1 MKVGMVTTQFAEV
14 GGVENVVRNLSQQ
27 MREKGHEVHLITRER
42 PQNTDQFRE
51 FHETHIIEGTESYI
65 DYLKKGRQWFE
76 ENAEDF
82 DVLHFHNWS
91 PIIPARK
98 IETPTILT
106 YHGTTLDVT
115 LGNKQYHKAPF
126 YWLIEQYALTTPDKV
141 TSITEAHLKP
151 FHTTDYEIIR
161 NGVNTEKYRPADK
174 DKKQKL
180 RKKHQVKGKGIL
192 IVAQHHPN
200 KGHKNL
206 IKACTQLNQEHTLM
220 IPSTGSLTNELK
232 QLADEENINTEFYGK
247 VPEKELIELY
257 QAADIF
263 CLPSWNEGL
272 PLSMLEALSTG
283 LPILVSD
290 VADNRKIVEDS
301 RAGKTVKPKN
311 TEELQEKL
319 QQLLEQR
326 LEEKAANAR
335 KYTENNIDWNKVA
348 EKYSEIYREV
358 S

>member
-1 MKVGMVTTQFAEV
+1 MKIGMVTTQFAEV

-27 MREKGHEVHLITRER
+27 MREKGHEVHLITRQR
-42 PQNTDQFRE
+42 PQNTDQFPE
-51 FHETHIIEGTESYI
+51 FDQTHIIEGTESYT

-98 IETPTILT
+98 IETPKVLT

-115 LGNKQYHKAPF
+115 LGNKQYLQAPI
-126 YWLIEQYALTTPDKV
+126 YWLLEQYALTIPDKA
-141 TSITEAHLKP
+141 TSITESHLKP
-151 FHTTDYEIIR
+151 FYTTEYEIIR
-161 NGVNTEKYRPADK
+161 NGVNTEKYKPADK
-174 DKKQKL
+174 DKKQEL
-180 RKKHQVKGKGIL
+180 RKKHEVKGKGIL
-192 IVAQHHPN
+192 IVAQHQPN

-220 IPSTGSLTNELK
+220 IPSIGLLTNELQ
-232 QLADEENINTEFYGK
+232 QLADEENINAKFYGK

-257 QAADIF
+257 QTADIF

-283 LPILVSD
+283 LPILVSNIS
-290 VADNRKIVEDS
+290 DNQKIIQES
-301 RAGKTVKPKN
+301 KAGKTTTPKD
-311 TEELQEKL
+311 TEDLQKKL
-319 QQLLEQR
+319 QQLLNQD
-326 LEEKAANAR
+326 LEKKSKNAR
-335 KYTENNIDWNKVA
+335 KYAEKNLNWNKIT
-348 EKYSEIYREV
+348 EKYIQIYKEAA
-358 S
+358 